1 MHSGRFFIECIVTVD
16 GILFSTISCFGRDFL
31 FYLPSDT
38 HAAAVIKYEGSNLLN
53 QQGQAVRLRALQ
65 GQQSGPTEDP
75 GPRTPLPTFH
85 LPSGLRVQPA
95 VLRGQQQLPAAPS
108 TKATVPS
115 GGRRGETRRLCWAL
129 LGEQSPAQHPQS
141 TPWFPSSAQ

>member
-1 MHSGRFFIECIVTVD
+1 MHSGRFFIECIVIVD

-38 HAAAVIKYEGSNLLN
+38 HLAAVIKYEGSNLLN
-53 QQGQAVRLRALQ
+53 QRGQAVRLWALQ
-65 GQQSGPTEDP
+65 GQHSGPTEDP

-115 GGRRGETRRLCWAL
+115 GGRGGETCRLCRPL
-129 LGEQSPAQHPQS
+129 LGEQSPTQHPQS
-141 TPWFPSSAQ
+141 TP

>member
-1 MHSGRFFIECIVTVD
+1 MD

-38 HAAAVIKYEGSNLLN
+38 HLAAVIKYEGSNLLN
-53 QQGQAVRLRALQ
+53 QRGQAVRLWALQ
-65 GQQSGPTEDP
+65 GQQSSPTEDP

-115 GGRRGETRRLCWAL
+115 GGREGRRAGSAGPS
-129 LGEQSPAQHPQS
+129 LGSRAPPSTLRAHPDSPALPS
-141 TPWFPSSAQ
+141 RGFPSSRHWG